1 MSDNVLAI
9 DLGKSR
15 CRAALFQNGDRVEV
29 EGHGA
34 PGLTMPNG
42 AALAEA
48 AILAVTAPLLTG
60 SMIDHVGVGAAGAL
74 AAPASARF
82 LAERLCVAL
91 PARRVAV
98 GSDAATSHLG
108 AFGGQPGLVLAVG
121 TGVVAIMLAATGEAR
136 VVDGNGPW
144 LGDDG
149 GATSIGVSGLRA
161 AIRALDGRGQP
172 TTLSAAAKA
181 EFGRI
186 ERLPALIANDS
197 NPAAFAARF
206 AVAVLHCANGGD
218 EVAKQIRQVA
228 IASLAATVRAAT
240 RGQPARFALVGGLA
254 ELIGNE
260 LSISLDCCVC
270 PVIPLGTALDGA
282 RQIATIVNTP
292 FESGLVRVE
301 IDRSANPLDL
311 LATEATQPGLDDL
324 DERSPGAIVHLALQA
339 ERGAQQALE
348 FAATALAA
356 ATEAIAARML
366 GGGRLFYLGAG
377 TPGRLAVLDAAELGP
392 TFGVSSEQVIPL
404 LAGGF
409 AAMLQSIEGAEDD
422 PNSAV
427 TALEAYALRPSDCV
441 VGITASGRTPFV
453 LGGLRYANAVGALA
467 VAIVNNP
474 GSACAKVAE
483 IAVEILT
490 GPEIVSGSTRMMAG
504 TTQKVALNALSTA
517 VMVALG
523 RTYGPYMVE
532 IAASNAKLR
541 RRARRIVR
549 QVTGVLEQDAVRAL
563 VQSNGRV
570 KPAIVA
576 LLASV
581 DVAEASRRLDRSGG
595 RVRTAIAEDS

>member
-1 MSDNVLAI
+1 
-9 DLGKSR
+9 
-15 CRAALFQNGDRVEV
+15 
-29 EGHGA
+29 
-34 PGLTMPNG
+34 
-42 AALAEA
+42 
-48 AILAVTAPLLTG
+48 
-60 SMIDHVGVGAAGAL
+60 MIDHVGVGAAGAL
-74 AAPASARF
+74 AAPASAQF
-82 LAERLCVAL
+82 LAERLCAAL

-108 AFGGQPGLVLAVG
+108 ALGGQPGLVLAVG
-121 TGVVAIMLAATGEAR
+121 TGVVAIMLAATGEVR
-136 VVDGNGPW
+136 IVDGNGPW

-149 GATSIGVSGLRA
+149 GATSIGLSGLRA
-161 AIRALDGRGQP
+161 ALRAMDGRGQP
-172 TTLSAAAKA
+172 TTLSAAAEA

-218 EVAKQIRQVA
+218 EAAKQISQVA

-240 RGQPARFALVGGLA
+240 RGQPVQFALVGGLA
-254 ELIGNE
+254 GLIEND
-260 LSISLDCCVC
+260 LATALDCGVC

-282 RQIATIVNTP
+282 RQIAITVNTP
-292 FESGLVRVE
+292 FEAGVVRVAVDQE
-301 IDRSANPLDL
+301 ANLLDL
-311 LATEATQPGLDDL
+311 LATEATKPGLDDL

-366 GGGRLFYLGAG
+366 AGGRLFYLGAG

-392 TFGVSSEQVIPL
+392 TYGVSSEQVIPV

-409 AAMLQSIEGAEDD
+409 AAMLQSVEGAEDD
-422 PNSAV
+422 ANGAV
-427 TALEAYALRPSDCV
+427 AAFKTYTLRPSDSV

-453 LGGLRYANAVGALA
+453 LGGLHYANAVGALT

-474 GSACAKVAE
+474 GSACARVAE

-517 VMVALG
+517 VMIALG

-532 IAASNAKLR
+532 VAASNAKLR
-541 RRARRIVR
+541 RRATRIVR
-549 QVTGVLEQDAVRAL
+549 QVTGALERDAVRTL
-563 VQSNGRV
+563 VESNGRV

-576 LLASV
+576 LLANV
-581 DVAEASRRLDRSGG
+581 DVAEASRRLNRSGG
-595 RVRTAIAEDS
+595 RVRAAIAAHS